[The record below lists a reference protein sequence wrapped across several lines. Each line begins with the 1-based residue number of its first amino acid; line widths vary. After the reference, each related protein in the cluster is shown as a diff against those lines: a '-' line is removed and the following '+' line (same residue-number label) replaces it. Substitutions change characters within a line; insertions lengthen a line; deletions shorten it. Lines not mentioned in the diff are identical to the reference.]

1 MKTTPRA
8 VQFGRML
15 DLCDD
20 LQRIRGRISDPTTGH
35 DERER
40 LRRQT
45 QRRQGRLARELA
57 SYRGRGPL
65 AQQLR
70 KHRLD
75 ASEFEVL
82 AVLLQRAV
90 RAEAPEMEGRLILG
104 SIFDTSF
111 GVLSGL
117 HLLQE
122 DARLRASGLVRAAHD
137 QPAGTDVL
145 EARFRLSETAL
156 VAMHEEVAGRRAH
169 RRRKPELDGY
179 RSQRELLL
187 DLRLLHN
194 HYARR
199 SELLFDPAR
208 WDSLRSGDEVA
219 AVISPRID
227 ELWAG
232 IRSRILRTEHHRTF
246 PLLQML
252 REYKLGDA
260 ETMIVVHLLF
270 RELHAG
276 EAATDVADLLR
287 LVAASEVELL
297 RSRRWIAAESP
308 LVKGDILVLEP
319 YVENRNLTAEAR
331 LSDWAVNRM
340 LDDADVAKDIRGDER
355 LRWHDYLDHLNGSDG
370 FFRDL
375 DA

>member
-1 MKTTPRA
+1 MKNKPRA
-8 VQFGRML
+8 LQFGRML
-15 DLCDD
+15 NLCDD
-20 LQRIRGRISDPTTGH
+20 LQRIRSRISDPDTSS

-45 QRRQGRLARELA
+45 ERRQGRLTRELA
-57 SYRGRGPL
+57 AYRGRGPL

-70 KHRLD
+70 RHRLD

-122 DARLRASGLVRAAHD
+122 DARLRTSGLVRTADD
-137 QPAGTDVL
+137 QPATADVL
-145 EARFRLSETAL
+145 ETRFRLSEQAMA
-156 VAMHEEVAGRRAH
+156 AMHEEVAGRRAP
-169 RRRKPELDGY
+169 RRRKQEVDGY

-187 DLRLLHN
+187 DLRVLHN

-199 SELLFDPAR
+199 SELLFEPTR
-208 WDSLRSGDEVA
+208 WASLRTGDEMA
-219 AVISPRID
+219 TGISARID
-227 ELWAG
+227 ALWAQ
-232 IRSRILRTEHHRTF
+232 IRTRILRTEHQGDF
-246 PLLQML
+246 PLLKLL
-252 REYKLGDA
+252 REFRLGDP
-260 ETMIVVHLLF
+260 ETIVIVHLLF
-270 RELHAG
+270 RELHSG
-276 EAATDVADLLR
+276 EAAADVAELLQ
-287 LVAASEVELL
+287 LVSASEVELL
-297 RSRRWIAAESP
+297 RARRLVAADSP
-308 LVKGDILVLEP
+308 MVRGQILVLEP

-331 LSDWAVNRM
+331 LDDWVVNQL
-340 LDDADVAKDIRGDER
+340 LDDADAAKDIRSEER
-355 LRWHDYLDHLNGSDG
+355 LRWHEYLDRMDGSDG